1 MTTDA
6 TAPVAKKQEPQPP
19 RPSKSRRTF
28 LGWPRWFITLF
39 GTDMWER
46 FSFYGMAA
54 LLFLYASEPKA
65 DGGLGLGNS
74 TAAAL
79 FGVYLSTVFMASLPG
94 GWIGDRI
101 LGARRAVLY
110 GGITI
115 ALGHCFMAVPT
126 VPTFYGGLGLL
137 AVGTGLLK
145 PNLASMLAAFYPRDA
160 HAERDAG
167 FSIFYMSIQISAVVA
182 PLVTG
187 GLGELVN
194 WHLGFGVAALG
205 MAIGVLQYVR
215 GSAHFGDVGNEP
227 TRRAGAAERRRVL
240 RGALVILAVVGLILG
255 ADAVAGTLK
264 LRHVLMLAGLFA
276 IGSTIACFTYLL
288 RSREVTT
295 EERGRVKAYIWVFLA
310 AAIFWMIFVQGGSVF
325 SLFAKAS
332 TDRTIGDFTI
342 PASWFQSAVPL
353 FMIAVAP
360 VFARLWVRLGDRVGA
375 PAKLACGLGFM
386 GSSLVVMALATVAAS
401 GGNDV
406 SPLWLLVAYL
416 LQACGEM
423 SFAPVG
429 MSVTTKVAPAT
440 FISQMIGVFWLAA
453 ALGAGVGGQAVRF
466 SEDNLP
472 GPGYFLVMAGLA
484 AVVGTALGLASG
496 RLRRGLGV

>member
-6 TAPVAKKQEPQPP
+6 TAPVAGEQQPEPV
-19 RPSKSRRTF
+19 RRGF
-28 LGWPRWFITLF
+28 LGWPRWFTTLF

-54 LLFLYASEPKA
+54 LLFLYASESKA

-101 LGARRAVLY
+101 LGARKAVLY
-110 GGITI
+110 GGIVI
-115 ALGHCFMAVPT
+115 ALGHVCMAVPSL
-126 VPTFYGGLGLL
+126 PTFYGGLGLL

-187 GLGELVN
+187 ALGELVD

-215 GSAHFGDVGNEP
+215 GSASFGDVGKEP
-227 TRRAGAAERRRVL
+227 TRRAAPDERRRVV
-240 RGALVILAVVGLILG
+240 RGGLVIVAAVTVILG
-255 ADAVAGTLK
+255 ADAAAGTLK

-276 IGSTIACFTYLL
+276 IGSTIACFWYLL
-288 RSREVTT
+288 RSREVTH
-295 EERGRVKAYIWVFLA
+295 EERGRVRAYIWVFLS

-325 SLFAKAS
+325 TLFAKVS
-332 TDRTIGDFTI
+332 TDRTVGGFTI
-342 PASWFQSAVPL
+342 PASWFHAAVPL

-360 VFARLWVRLGDRVGA
+360 FFARLWVRLGDRVAA
-375 PAKLACGLGFM
+375 PTKLALGLGFM
-386 GSSLVVMALATVAAS
+386 GSSLLVMALATVAAS
-401 GGNDV
+401 DGHDV
-406 SPLWLLVAYL
+406 TPLWLLVAYL

-472 GPGYFLVMAGLA
+472 GPGYFLILA
-484 AVVGTALGLASG
+484 ALAAAVGTALALGAG
-496 RLRRGLGV
+496 RLRRRLGV